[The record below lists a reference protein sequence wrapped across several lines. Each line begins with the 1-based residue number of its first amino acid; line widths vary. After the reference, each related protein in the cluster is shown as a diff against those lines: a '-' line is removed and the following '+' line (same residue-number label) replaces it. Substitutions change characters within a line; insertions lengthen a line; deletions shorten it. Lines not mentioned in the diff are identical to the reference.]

1 VVNGERLKV
10 LQVILVVSL
19 LSSVACKQERSSTA
33 RVAVSVSARED
44 YQEIVVELENMI
56 QAEIQAKGLPALSIS
71 LVDDQSVVW
80 SAGFGVENSQKGTPA
95 TSETIYRVGSVSKL
109 FTDLAIMK
117 LVEDGAIDLDEPVST
132 YIPSF
137 EPMNGYDAEITLR
150 HLMSHRSG
158 LVREPPVGHY
168 FDDTEPS
175 LSQTVESLNQTE
187 LVYVPEERIKYSNA
201 AIAVVGY
208 VLEVLQGREFAKEL
222 KESVLAPLGMTS
234 SSFAPDVEIT
244 EHLADAYMWGFDRAP
259 FPAPTFQLG
268 MAPAGSMYSSVE
280 DLSLF
285 IKAMLNG
292 GLGVES
298 RLIETA
304 TLEEMWEPQY
314 APENAT
320 TGYGLGFRIGNL
332 EGLRRLG
339 HGGAI
344 YGFSTE
350 LAFLPEAKLGVV
362 AVSSLDGTN
371 AVVSKIVNGALEMML
386 AVQSKEVS
394 PVPRM
399 SEVLKPEIARSL
411 EGIYGSGAEGIEFD
425 ERNGRLFMT
434 SYAGGATVEVLAL
447 GDTLVVDGR
456 TSYGMK
462 FLEMENGLRVV
473 GGVVLDKQDS
483 DDIPPKMPGHWAEL
497 IGEYG
502 WDHNVL
508 YILERRGVLHALI
521 EWFYLEP
528 LVEIFPNEYAFP
540 EDRGLYP
547 GERLIFERNSK
558 GRATAVEVAGIEFS
572 RRDVGTLAGETFRID
587 PQRPV
592 EELRVE
598 ALAARPPEE
607 AGQFRSSE
615 LVEIVELESE
625 IKLDVRYATTNN
637 FMSSVFYNQPK
648 AFLQRPA
655 AEAVARAHRELSRY
669 GFGLLIHDAYRPWYV
684 TRMFWDATPI
694 DQRFFVANPANGSRH
709 NRGAAVDLTL
719 YELST
724 GLPVEMVGSYDEF
737 SPRSYPDY
745 PGGTSRQRWL
755 REILRRAM
763 EQQGFTVYEGE
774 WWHFDHESWGEY
786 GIQNEVFSQIG
797 TN

>member
-1 VVNGERLKV
+1 MLNVKNCKLIKSIIVVGLLTIIACQQENQ
-10 LQVILVVSL
+10 QVP
-19 LSSVACKQERSSTA
+19 SVT
-33 RVAVSVSARED
+33 VSVIAPGSYE
-44 YQEIVVELENMI
+44 QIVVELEKMI
-56 QAEIQAKGLPALSIS
+56 RTEMTLKGLPSLSIS
-71 LVDDQSVVW
+71 LVEDQDVVW
-80 SAGFGVENSQKGTPA
+80 SAGFGVENSQQGTPA
-95 TSETIYRVGSVSKL
+95 TSSTIYRVGSVSKL
-109 FTDLAIMK
+109 FTDLAIME
-117 LVEDGAIDLDEPVST
+117 LVEQGRVDLDVPIST
-132 YIPSF
+132 YISSF
-137 EPMNGYDAEITLR
+137 LPLNQYGGEITLR
-150 HLMSHRSG
+150 QLMSHRSG

-168 FDDTEPS
+168 FDDGEPS
-175 LSQTVESLNQTE
+175 LAETVESLNGTA
-187 LVYVPEERIKYSNA
+187 LVYAPEERIKYSNA

-208 VLEVLQGREFAKEL
+208 VLEILGDREFADVL
-222 KESVLAPLGMTS
+222 RESVLVPLGMDN
-234 SSFAPDVEIT
+234 SSFAPDEQVVGR
-244 EHLADAYMWGFDRAP
+244 LADAYMWGFDRAP

-298 RLIETA
+298 RLIQTE
-304 TLEEMWEPQY
+304 TLEAMWKPQY
-314 APENAT
+314 ASENAT
-320 TGYGLGFRIGNL
+320 TGYGLGFRIDSLN
-332 EGLRRLG
+332 GLRRLG

-371 AVVSKIVNGALEMML
+371 AVVSRIVNLALEMML
-386 AVQSKEVS
+386 AVRTEEPPPVYRVS
-394 PVPRM
+394 
-399 SEVLKPEIARSL
+399 ELLDPELAKSL
-411 EGIYGSGAEGIEFD
+411 EGVYGRNLEGIDLD

-434 SYAGGATVEVLAL
+434 PFEGGGTVEVMGLA
-447 GDTLVVDGR
+447 DTLIVDGR
-456 TSYGMK
+456 TSYGMR
-462 FLEMENGLRVV
+462 FMETVDGLRIVD
-473 GGVVLDKQDS
+473 GIELERQDS
-483 DDIPPKMPGHWAEL
+483 DEIPSTVPEHWKGL

-508 YILERRGVLHALI
+508 YILERNGSLHALI

-528 LVEIFPNEYAFP
+528 LLQIGRDEYAFP

-547 GERLIFERNSK
+547 GEKLVFVRDSN
-558 GRATAVEVAGIEFS
+558 GRATAVEAAGIEFL
-572 RRDVGTLAGETFRID
+572 RRDVGTVAGETFRID
-587 PQRPV
+587 PLRPV
-592 EELRVE
+592 DELRVE
-598 ALAARPPEE
+598 ALAAIPPSEP
-607 AGQFRSSE
+607 GQFHSSE
-615 LVEIVELESE
+615 LLEIVELEPG

-637 FMSSVFYNQPK
+637 FMSSIFYNQPK

-655 AEAVARAHRELSRY
+655 AEAVARAHRSLSQY

-684 TRMFWDATPI
+684 TKMFWDATPV

-719 YELST
+719 YELSS

-755 REILRRAM
+755 RELLRRIM
-763 EQQGFTVYEGE
+763 ERQGFTVYEGE
-774 WWHFDHESWGEY
+774 WWHFDHKSWSEY
-786 GIQNEVFSQIG
+786 GIQNKVLSQIG
-797 TN
+797 AK

>member
-1 VVNGERLKV
+1 
-10 LQVILVVSL
+10 
-19 LSSVACKQERSSTA
+19 
-33 RVAVSVSARED
+33 
-44 YQEIVVELENMI
+44 M
-56 QAEIQAKGLPALSIS
+56 
-71 LVDDQSVVW
+71 
-80 SAGFGVENSQKGTPA
+80 
-95 TSETIYRVGSVSKL
+95 
-109 FTDLAIMK
+109 
-117 LVEDGAIDLDEPVST
+117 
-132 YIPSF
+132 
-137 EPMNGYDAEITLR
+137 
-150 HLMSHRSG
+150 
-158 LVREPPVGHY
+158 
-168 FDDTEPS
+168 
-175 LSQTVESLNQTE
+175 
-187 LVYVPEERIKYSNA
+187 
-201 AIAVVGY
+201 
-208 VLEVLQGREFAKEL
+208 LEVLQGREFAKEL

>member
-1 VVNGERLKV
+1 MKV

-150 HLMSHRSG
+150 QLMSHRSG

-528 LVEIFPNEYAFP
+528 L
-540 EDRGLYP
+540 
-547 GERLIFERNSK
+547 
-558 GRATAVEVAGIEFS
+558 
-572 RRDVGTLAGETFRID
+572 
-587 PQRPV
+587 
-592 EELRVE
+592 
-598 ALAARPPEE
+598 
-607 AGQFRSSE
+607 
-615 LVEIVELESE
+615 
-625 IKLDVRYATTNN
+625 
-637 FMSSVFYNQPK
+637 
-648 AFLQRPA
+648 
-655 AEAVARAHRELSRY
+655 
-669 GFGLLIHDAYRPWYV
+669 
-684 TRMFWDATPI
+684 
-694 DQRFFVANPANGSRH
+694 
-709 NRGAAVDLTL
+709 
-719 YELST
+719 
-724 GLPVEMVGSYDEF
+724 
-737 SPRSYPDY
+737 
-745 PGGTSRQRWL
+745 
-755 REILRRAM
+755 
-763 EQQGFTVYEGE
+763 
-774 WWHFDHESWGEY
+774 
-786 GIQNEVFSQIG
+786 
-797 TN
+797 